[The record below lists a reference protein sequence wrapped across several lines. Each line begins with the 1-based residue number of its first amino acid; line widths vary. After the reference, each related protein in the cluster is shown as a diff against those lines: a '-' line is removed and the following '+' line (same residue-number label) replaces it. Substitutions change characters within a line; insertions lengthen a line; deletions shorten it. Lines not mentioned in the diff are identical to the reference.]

1 MHTLSGKI
9 AATALA
15 LLGLLSTFTVRAD
28 SSCTPRT
35 YLSPEDFVTLERHS
49 LELAPR
55 ITAKTAAPLKLVK
68 TEALAQELGL
78 SDAATTSRITERVLV
93 SDIALEKGD
102 LVRDSAQLAFDNAAG
117 VIWIR
122 NGDKTYELEVPG
134 KPGEQG
140 RSIDIAPKLLTPTRI
155 ILTPG
160 TTVTLQGNNI
170 MVAAGSLI
178 AWDLYAPAAVP
189 FRLQRSMPLKEVN
202 VMKSAARVIDV
213 SPSRTLPGGTVLVTL
228 AVSDFDF
235 KAYPPPLFCMSLL
248 GPAGTTTGIASGVR
262 GDLVSRSADK
272 AVFSVQVPEHW
283 TAQSPNGV
291 GGNAAPAVNNV
302 SNFFSGT
309 PGVLRVLVDG
319 DEGLAIDT
327 TQPLTVTSRFSAVLI
342 AFAATLATIWALASS
357 LFKEGLAKTIRELS
371 TNNCRYSLSNVQT
384 FMWTVLVLFSMFYVW
399 LANGQVILISS
410 GILILLGISG
420 GTLVASRTAE
430 TLDPTTRVRTGTPAL
445 SDLVSKNG
453 SFDIPR
459 FQMLAFT
466 VFAWTYALVSV
477 LRSEGLPDIP
487 ESLYL
492 LMGIS
497 SATYVGS
504 KLPAVVNNTA
514 PDAPAPAPATVR
526 YLKEATPDVG
536 TIKRLQVALK
546 VASTGVLDD
555 ATRQAIVAYKRA
567 NGIIPASPRLDQ
579 LLLKKIL
586 T

>member
-1 MHTLSGKI
+1 MDTLSGRI
-9 AATALA
+9 AAAVLA
-15 LLGLLSTFTVRAD
+15 LLGLLSTSAARAD

-35 YLSPEDFVTLERHS
+35 YLSPERFVTLERHS

-55 ITAKTAAPLKLVK
+55 ITATTASPLKLTK

-78 SDAATTSRITERVLV
+78 TGAATTSRATERVLI
-93 SDIALEKGD
+93 SDIALEKGH

-122 NGDKTYELEVPG
+122 SGDRTYELEVAG
-134 KPGEQG
+134 KPGTPG
-140 RSIDIAPKLLTPTRI
+140 RSVDIAPRLLTPTRI
-155 ILTPG
+155 ILMPG
-160 TTVTLQGNNI
+160 TAVTLQGDSI
-170 MVAAGSLI
+170 VVASGSNI
-178 AWDLYAPAAVP
+178 AWDLYDPAAVP
-189 FRLQRSMPLKEVN
+189 FRLQRSVPLKEVN

-235 KAYPPPLFCMSLL
+235 KAFPPPVFCVSLL
-248 GPAGTTTGIASGVR
+248 DSAGTTTSIAAGVP

-272 AVFSVQVPEHW
+272 AVFSVQVPAYW
-283 TAQSPNGV
+283 PSQSTSDA
-291 GGNAAPAVNNV
+291 GGTGITAVNH
-302 SNFFSGT
+302 FFSGT
-309 PGVLRVLVDG
+309 PAALRVLVDG
-319 DEGLAIDT
+319 QEGLAIDT
-327 TQPLTVTSRFSAVLI
+327 TQPLTVTSRLSAVLI
-342 AFAATLATIWALASS
+342 AFVATLATIWVLASS
-357 LFKEGLAKTIRELS
+357 LFKEGLGKTIRELS

-384 FMWTVLVLFSMFYVW
+384 FMWSVLVLFSMFYVW

-420 GTLVASRTAE
+420 GTLVASRTVE
-430 TLDPTTRVRTGTPAL
+430 TLAPTTCVRSGTPAL
-445 SDLVSKNG
+445 SDLVSKDG

-504 KLPAVVNNTA
+504 KLPAVVTNTA
-514 PDAPAPAPATVR
+514 QDTPTTVAAFHAEETTPDA
-526 YLKEATPDVG
+526 G
-536 TIKRLQVALK
+536 TIKRLQNTLK
-546 VASTGVLDD
+546 VAATGVLDD
-555 ATRQAIVAYKRA
+555 ATRQAIIAYKRA

-586 T
+586 K